1 MRIFRYQYFFILFG
15 ILLMIFFSL
24 SLFFVNK
31 ELSFAKS
38 YGSLVKPVDWFKYY
52 TELEFRKIYSKI
64 FPNKKKGLP
73 TKNLYIPKR
82 NLDKLMHKIPE
93 STKIWQK
100 GFIFENGKN
109 KRINIRYLGDNLNNW
124 IFENK
129 SMKLKYSKKNFE
141 SNYRSLDYFITRLNS
156 QNEFE
161 FTRIIA
167 HYLMKEFGILTPE
180 VNMVEMKINGENK
193 GVYLEIPKL
202 DEMFL
207 RNNNI
212 MPVNIYKG
220 ENSNI
225 ETKIGIDG
233 NLFNNP
239 YLWSKTSIFNQ
250 TNLNNHDDL
259 SFFLNLVKDF
269 KNNLISPEFFF
280 SKVPADVW
288 AKFLISGASDH
299 GNNFQNQRLV
309 SDPWSGKYLPLPVDS
324 VFDLNELLEH
334 NIDRNYYNNDR
345 DNALD
350 SDPYFIFLKYKI
362 YYDYIFKKKIL
373 NNLANFLKKKKPQL
387 LNSAKR
393 DFHFI
398 KNIYENNIKR
408 DQINI
413 FSNNDSLENNINNLI
428 TELNEAT
435 NKNKNYFI
443 KDIDA
448 TWFAKDKDLLFTVN
462 DKLPVG
468 DIKITL
474 SEKIDFNNLKFTL
487 LNKNKFYQNQIIP
500 IEIIDKK
507 TFKLKASFVADRN
520 FKINSKK
527 VKGLGNPG
535 STFLKKIKPTLF
547 FLKSNKNLK
556 ISSIEVLNIFSNNFN
571 NIKFSKKIGLQ
582 ASKNNY
588 AIIDKLYSSI
598 RLSGNI
604 YLDKTKI
611 FNEKVFIEPGTKFF
625 LKKNVSLVFKNK
637 LIAKGT
643 KSEPIIFKQLNKNQY
658 WGSILLIGN
667 NTNNSVLKNLIIEG
681 GSGGWIENIKST
693 GMLSIH
699 DAKHIQISDIFLD
712 NNNEYDDM
720 IHFVYSDNIKIK
732 NLDMKNIYSDG
743 IDIDISKN
751 IELDNISVLSAKNDC
766 LDFMQSTAIVKNSL
780 FYNCKDKGISVGEK
794 SNIMVSKSN
803 FHNNNIA
810 IESKDKSITKVQT
823 SKFKS
828 NELVFSA
835 YKKNWKYNGGGI
847 IKSENSEIQNNKKIS
862 SEDKHSSI
870 TIN

>member
-362 YYDYIFKKKIL
+362 YYEYIFKKKIL
-373 NNLANFLKKKKPQL
+373 NNLINFLKKKK
-387 LNSAKR
+387 K
-393 DFHFI
+393 
-398 KNIYENNIKR
+398 
-408 DQINI
+408 
-413 FSNNDSLENNINNLI
+413 
-428 TELNEAT
+428 
-435 NKNKNYFI
+435 
-443 KDIDA
+443 
-448 TWFAKDKDLLFTVN
+448 
-462 DKLPVG
+462 
-468 DIKITL
+468 
-474 SEKIDFNNLKFTL
+474 
-487 LNKNKFYQNQIIP
+487 
-500 IEIIDKK
+500 
-507 TFKLKASFVADRN
+507 KLK
-520 FKINSKK
+520 K
-527 VKGLGNPG
+527 
-535 STFLKKIKPTLF
+535 
-547 FLKSNKNLK
+547 
-556 ISSIEVLNIFSNNFN
+556 
-571 NIKFSKKIGLQ
+571 
-582 ASKNNY
+582 
-588 AIIDKLYSSI
+588 
-598 RLSGNI
+598 
-604 YLDKTKI
+604 
-611 FNEKVFIEPGTKFF
+611 
-625 LKKNVSLVFKNK
+625 
-637 LIAKGT
+637 
-643 KSEPIIFKQLNKNQY
+643 
-658 WGSILLIGN
+658 
-667 NTNNSVLKNLIIEG
+667 
-681 GSGGWIENIKST
+681 
-693 GMLSIH
+693 
-699 DAKHIQISDIFLD
+699 
-712 NNNEYDDM
+712 
-720 IHFVYSDNIKIK
+720 
-732 NLDMKNIYSDG
+732 
-743 IDIDISKN
+743 
-751 IELDNISVLSAKNDC
+751 
-766 LDFMQSTAIVKNSL
+766 
-780 FYNCKDKGISVGEK
+780 
-794 SNIMVSKSN
+794 
-803 FHNNNIA
+803 
-810 IESKDKSITKVQT
+810 
-823 SKFKS
+823 
-828 NELVFSA
+828 
-835 YKKNWKYNGGGI
+835 
-847 IKSENSEIQNNKKIS
+847 
-862 SEDKHSSI
+862 
-870 TIN
+870 